1 MVLKLMLKKNLTNL
15 IIVFSIFFLDRI
27 SKYIILSFSQTQNEF
42 NYSVTTFLDFNLVW
56 NSGIAFGLFSFD
68 QSIYYN
74 LITSII
80 VLVTLLIIWVALKSK
95 GLEKIS
101 YLMIVGG
108 SFGNIFDRLYYS
120 SVIDFIDI
128 NYNNFHWFI
137 FNVADIFISLGVII
151 LIILEFLKTKKQ

>member
-80 VLVTLLIIWVALKSK
+80 ILVTLLIIWVALKSK

-151 LIILEFLKTKKQ
+151 LIILEFLKPKKQ